1 MHVQNLLLDT
11 SVLPTD
17 ALFFYDDD
25 FYQMME
31 KIAGLGEAKLL
42 EAQGVRSAYSFLNME
57 DVFDVLSISCSALN
71 DIKKLTCLQA
81 HDKSFM
87 VKPGCRSNIR
97 YLYQL
102 LNQKHEEYLKQ
113 VSIKAKRNKQSML
126 QVNTNITVGNTQQPA
141 QSASTPSSQQQSQSA
156 SG

>member
-1 MHVQNLLLDT
+1 MPVQNLLLDT

-25 FYQMME
+25 FYQVVG
-31 KIAGLGEAKLL
+31 KIAGLDEAKLL
-42 EAQGVRSAYSFLNME
+42 KAQGVRSVYSFLNME
-57 DVFDVLSISCSALN
+57 NVFDILSISCSALN
-71 DIKKLTCLQA
+71 DIKKLICFQA
-81 HDKSFM
+81 DDKSFM

-113 VSIKAKRNKQSML
+113 ISIESKRNKQSML
-126 QVNTNITVGNTQQPA
+126 QVNTTITVSNTQQPA
-141 QSASTPSSQQQSQSA
+141 QPASAPSSQQESQSA

>member
-1 MHVQNLLLDT
+1 MPVQNLLLDT

-42 EAQGVRSAYSFLNME
+42 EAQGVRSAYSFLNMD
-57 DVFDVLSISCSALN
+57 DVFDVLSISGSALN

-81 HDKSFM
+81 DDKSFM

-102 LNQKHEEYLKQ
+102 LNQKHEEYL
-113 VSIKAKRNKQSML
+113 R
-126 QVNTNITVGNTQQPA
+126 PYPP
-141 QSASTPSSQQQSQSA
+141 PSKTDFRYSRRDLSETFHECWAHKSKLPRFILPF
-156 SG
+156 